1 MPSCHP
7 ARGSGFSRGCP
18 KRRNR
23 TGKFAAQRERPCG
36 GWPLPWRSSSGR
48 CWLSTWRTFQ
58 QPKCLSSPP
67 KGYPPSHQEPQ
78 EKLNHARRQLWDKR
92 VSPPRCRASE
102 RLHTKRQRLQ
112 KGVSLAKGNKGT
124 KTFLLEAAHQQ
135 ILATSL
141 GAGSV
146 SQDLVAGV
154 GKEQPETSSAP
165 CGSDQLMLPRQSSP
179 NGDTQTPQDPQD
191 QCHQTDVSTEAPSWL
206 PSASALL
213 RPSAASRF
221 RHWGLVPV
229 FQSVRSKLEAFADI
243 FLTPSK
249 PAVPSTEGP
258 PSLPPCPAGN
268 EEQEAAQP
276 RTPRQRV
283 NIEVKI
289 AISEPRPRK
298 RSCHHEEEEEEEEE
312 MGDAVVSGR
321 PPIRQWRLN
330 EGDPA
335 PQPRLGRSYSCP
347 DFPGAHLWQASPVA
361 LALSTQLRQRRHTVC
376 SLEVSRELGRPT
388 PPCLRKEVYPFST
401 PPPHFLLGPSVHVPH
416 SDGSPYASH
425 VPSCHREPDTIHSR
439 DPSPS
444 PDHGRRVSGV
454 GLDVVDSELLT
465 SEQMMLSEAEMKGS
479 QDNTVGKVSSIRI
492 RKTPSKQQANLTPMG
507 LPRPVRLN
515 KKEFSLEEI
524 YTNKNYRTPTEKRSF
539 ETIFEVPLERNGAL
553 IFTSQRKLK
562 RAMEFQEGGLPRKQR
577 KAHSRRSRRAAGG
590 RRVKKP
596 QSSELEE
603 KLRQRLAELDALF
616 EGEC

>member
-1 MPSCHP
+1 M
-7 ARGSGFSRGCP
+7 
-18 KRRNR
+18 
-23 TGKFAAQRERPCG
+23 E
-36 GWPLPWRSSSGR
+36 WPLLERTSEGNPQSMSHLDRQIRRRKILIYRPSSEEQESSPLLQKPLETGGACSLSCGDAELSPSKRQRLQQGLPQTAEQNGEVCGAAGETLWRVASPMEKQQRKMLAINLEDFSTAQMLNDPQGGSPPQRPATSPCANPPQSAAVNEDRVSWSTKTQSSPVCR
-48 CWLSTWRTFQ
+48 
-58 QPKCLSSPP
+58 SSPP

-465 SEQMMLSEAEMKGS
+465 SEQMMLSEAEMKVEQERVQPGG
-479 QDNTVGKVSSIRI
+479 DLH
-492 RKTPSKQQANLTPMG
+492 QQE
-507 LPRPVRLN
+507 LPHTHR
-515 KKEFSLEEI
+515 EEVI
-524 YTNKNYRTPTEKRSF
+524 
-539 ETIFEVPLERNGAL
+539 
-553 IFTSQRKLK
+553 
-562 RAMEFQEGGLPRKQR
+562 
-577 KAHSRRSRRAAGG
+577 
-590 RRVKKP
+590 
-596 QSSELEE
+596 
-603 KLRQRLAELDALF
+603 
-616 EGEC
+616 